1 MPIDRQYL
9 STAEQFL
16 TAENDSSGEKNIVTV
31 WRSMTRP
38 YILSHPHTHIHID
51 YLCERVWWAAKIYI
65 KYAIPIQWCVLIEI

>member
-38 YILSHPHTHIHID
+38 YILSHTHTHIFISITCVSECD
-51 YLCERVWWAAKIYI
+51 ERLKFT
-65 KYAIPIQWCVLIEI
+65 